1 MNRTILISIALF
13 MLSIFSSRGQNITI
27 SVKQSK
33 IPCTYNVVIE
43 NNEDSVIWCK
53 LYPTVYYA
61 NSWVELDE
69 LESKLLSIKQAYP
82 HKRILAHTRDV
93 CQITFP
99 MEILQEEINRKK
111 GIAPYKN
118 SSRIRRKRISKSL
131 RNIKKKIRLKG
142 WYNNHVVMYEFN
154 IETPTFR

>member
-1 MNRTILISIALF
+1 MNRTILISAALL
-13 MLSIFSSRGQNITI
+13 MLSTLSSNGQNISI

-33 IPCTYNVVIE
+33 IPCAYNVVIE

-61 NSWVELDE
+61 NAWVELDE
-69 LESKLLSIKQAYP
+69 LESKLLCIKQVYP
-82 HKRILAHTRDV
+82 HKRILGHTRDV

-99 MEILQEEINRKK
+99 MGILQEEINRKK
-111 GIAPYKN
+111 GLAPCKS
-118 SSRIRRKRISKSL
+118 SSRIRRNRISKSL

>member
-1 MNRTILISIALF
+1 MNRTILISAALL
-13 MLSIFSSRGQNITI
+13 MLSTLSSNGQNISI

-33 IPCTYNVVIE
+33 IPCAYNVVIE
-43 NNEDSVIWCK
+43 NNEDSVIWCR

-61 NSWVELDE
+61 NAWVELDE
-69 LESKLLSIKQAYP
+69 LVYP
-82 HKRILAHTRDV
+82 HKRILGHTRDV

-99 MEILQEEINRKK
+99 MRILQEEINRKK
-111 GIAPYKN
+111 GLAPCKS
-118 SSRIRRKRISKSL
+118 SSRIRRHRISKSL
-131 RNIKKKIRLKG
+131 RNIKKKLRLKG